1 MPCHL
6 RAALAAMVLLSPL
19 GAAAAHA
26 ATGTPVENVELPAL
40 AGGKERILSPKAKA
54 NVLVFFRTGQE
65 RSVDALVQLAAC
77 EKLFAGK
84 PVRWVGVV
92 SGDEDASAVKEV
104 VARTGVAM
112 PVVLDAGDE
121 LYGRL
126 GIRLHPMVAL
136 VDGAFR
142 VSSIEM
148 YRQIDYCEIIKA
160 RIRFLLGEIDA
171 AALADVYEP
180 PKGTMP
186 GADPRDV
193 ARRDVN
199 LGRRL
204 LQRGAAEKALASA
217 ERALG
222 RAEIP
227 GAWLLKGD
235 ALAARGD
242 CAGARQAYARAL
254 ALDPKD
260 PAALAGPAACAGR

>member
-1 MPCHL
+1 MPRLLH
-6 RAALAAMVLLSPL
+6 AALAGLALIAPL
-19 GAAAAHA
+19 GAGAHA
-26 ATGTPVENVELPAL
+26 ATGTPVDNVELTTL
-40 AGGKERILSPKAKA
+40 SGGKEKVLSAKARA

-65 RSVDALVQLAAC
+65 RSRDALVQLAAC

-92 SGDEDASAVKEV
+92 SADEEREAVKALV
-104 VARTGVAM
+104 SSTGVAM
-112 PVVLDAGDE
+112 PVVLDEGDE

-142 VSSIEM
+142 VASIEM

-160 RIRFLLGEIDA
+160 RLRFMLGEIDA
-171 AALADVYEP
+171 AAVQAVLEP

-204 LQRGAAEKALASA
+204 LQRGAPQKALQSAEKALA
-217 ERALG
+217 
-222 RAEIP
+222 RAELP
-227 GAWLLKGD
+227 QAWVLKGD
-235 ALAARGD
+235 ALAALGD
-242 CAGARQAYARAL
+242 CAAARTAYARAL

-260 PAALAGPAACAGR
+260 EAALAGPEACAGR